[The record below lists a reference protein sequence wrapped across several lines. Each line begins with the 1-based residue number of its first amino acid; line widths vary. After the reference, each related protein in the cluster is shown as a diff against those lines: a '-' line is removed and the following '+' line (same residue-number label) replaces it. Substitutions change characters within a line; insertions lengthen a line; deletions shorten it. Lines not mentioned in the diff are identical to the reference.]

1 VHPQSARGRKLT
13 VRGGAAARGFPNV
26 KLFSRYVTLRLDAG
40 RSRGQR
46 LAQGGPSLAQ
56 EGRALTQG
64 KPSLAQHRPFQIAI
78 KGLSDI
84 VGKAVTLVITIV
96 AARTLVAD
104 AFGVMALAM
113 ATGWLLGVATDAGLS
128 MHLARETARRRG
140 QDRQLLIEVLR
151 LRAGLA
157 YVAATMIAFF
167 TPQIVP
173 PHWKM
178 QFVLVVLAQLTGAI
192 VETVAHYFR
201 GIGRSEIESAIHA
214 SHRIATLALAM
225 IVLLWW
231 PRLDYLGAA
240 LLIPAVIALLA
251 AVGISWRLSNAGQE
265 THAVREVDTVR
276 ATLITLPGFV
286 RDILPLGLGVL
297 ISALY
302 FRIDVY
308 FIERWQGL
316 EAVGGYNAVFRLV
329 EATRL
334 VPAAVM
340 AVTFPLLVQARDT
353 RLVQRVGAA
362 LAIAGVAVAIA
373 CSLGSPLIVS
383 LIYGQPYLYTAPTL
397 AILALA
403 VPLFFLNYAL
413 THQVIGWDGQRSYL
427 LIASLALVAN
437 VAANFVLVPS
447 RGMSGAAIATLLTEV
462 VVTAGCLYSLRVQDA
477 GASRRLGTAIQHEGS
492 AQ

>member
-1 VHPQSARGRKLT
+1 
-13 VRGGAAARGFPNV
+13 V
-26 KLFSRYVTLRLDAG
+26 KLFSRYVTLRL
-40 RSRGQR
+40 
-46 LAQGGPSLAQ
+46 AQGSHGGL
-56 EGRALTQG
+56 LQG
-64 KPSLAQHRPFQIAI
+64 TPLRIAI
-78 KGLSDI
+78 KGVSD
-84 VGKAVTLVITIV
+84 VLGKAVTLAITIV

-128 MHLARETARRRG
+128 MHLARESARRRG

-192 VETVAHYFR
+192 IETTAHYFR
-201 GIGRSEIESAIHA
+201 GIERSEIESAIHA
-214 SHRIATLALAM
+214 SHRFFTLVLAM
-225 IVLLWW
+225 IVLFWW

-240 LLIPAVIALLA
+240 LLAPAIIALIASTAIAWRVSAGSREPGTGSLEP
-251 AVGISWRLSNAGQE
+251 GTGNREPGTGSRESLISPTR
-265 THAVREVDTVR
+265 
-276 ATLITLPGFV
+276 FV
-286 RDILPLGLGVL
+286 RDVLPLGAGIF

-329 EATRL
+329 EAARL
-334 VPAAVM
+334 LPAAVM
-340 AVTFPLLVQARDT
+340 AVTFPLLVQTADT
-353 RLVQRVGAA
+353 RLVQRIGGA
-362 LAIAGVAVAIA
+362 LAIAGVGLAIVCA
-373 CSLGSPLIVS
+373 LGSSLIVP
-383 LIYGQPYLYTAPTL
+383 LIYGNPYLYTAPTF

-403 VPLFFLNYAL
+403 LPLFFLNYAL
-413 THQVIGWDGQRSYL
+413 THQVIGWDGQRPYL
-427 LIASLALVAN
+427 LIVTVALVAN
-437 VAANFVLVPS
+437 VAANFALVPS
-447 RGMSGAAIATLLTEV
+447 QGMAGAAIATLLTEV
-462 VVTAGCLYSLRVQDA
+462 VVTAGCIYALRFHNA
-477 GASRRLGTAIQHEGS
+477 GSSRRFITKIQHEGS

>member
-1 VHPQSARGRKLT
+1 VHPRSARGRKLT
-13 VRGGAAARGFPNV
+13 VRGSAGKQGFPNV
-26 KLFSRYVTLRLDAG
+26 KLFSRYVTLRL
-40 RSRGQR
+40 
-46 LAQGGPSLAQ
+46 AQGRRL
-56 EGRALTQG
+56 
-64 KPSLAQHRPFQIAI
+64 QIAI
-78 KGLSDI
+78 KGVSDA
-84 VGKAVTLVITIV
+84 VGKTVTLVVTIV

-128 MHLARETARRRG
+128 MHLAREAARRRG
-140 QDRQLLIEVLR
+140 HDRQLLIEVLR

-178 QFVLVVLAQLTGAI
+178 QFVLVVLAQLTAAI

-201 GIGRSEIESAIHA
+201 GVERSDVESAIHA
-214 SHRIATLALAM
+214 SYRLTTLVLAM

-240 LLIPAVIALLA
+240 MLTPAVIALLVSLA
-251 AVGISWRLSNAGQE
+251 IAWRNTNGDQGGI
-265 THAVREVDTVR
+265 
-276 ATLITLPGFV
+276 
-286 RDILPLGLGVL
+286 RDEGLGIRHQDSLLTPLRFLRDVLPLGAAVL
-297 ISALY
+297 VSALY

-316 EAVGGYNAVFRLV
+316 EAVGGYNAVFRLI

-334 VPAAVM
+334 LPAAVM
-340 AVTFPLLVQARDT
+340 AVMFPMLVQATDT
-353 RLVQRVGAA
+353 RLVQKIGGV
-362 LAIAGVAVAIA
+362 LAIAGMAVAIV
-373 CSLGSPLIVS
+373 CVLGSSRIVP
-383 LIYGQPYLYTAPTL
+383 LIYGQPYLYTAPTF

-437 VAANFVLVPS
+437 VAANVVLVPS
-447 RGMSGAAIATLLTEV
+447 RGMAGAAIATLLTEV
-462 VVTAGCLYSLRVQDA
+462 VVTVGCIYTLRVQHADA
-477 GASRRLGTAIQHEGS
+477 LRRFDPAVQPQGS

>member
-1 VHPQSARGRKLT
+1 MSGVS
-13 VRGGAAARGFPNV
+13 VRIALKAAA
-26 KLFSRYVTLRLDAG
+26 D
-40 RSRGQR
+40 
-46 LAQGGPSLAQ
+46 
-56 EGRALTQG
+56 
-64 KPSLAQHRPFQIAI
+64 IA
-78 KGLSDI
+78 
-84 VGKAVTLVITIV
+84 GKAVTLVITVV

-128 MHLARETARRRG
+128 MHLARESARRPGR
-140 QDRQLLIEVLR
+140 DRQLLVEVLR

-167 TPQIVP
+167 TPQLVP

-178 QFVLVVLAQLTGAI
+178 QFVLVVLAQLTAAI

-201 GIGRSEIESAIHA
+201 GIERSEIESAIHA
-214 SHRIATLALAM
+214 SHRFATLVLAM

-240 LLIPAVIALLA
+240 MLVPVVVAMIVSCAIA
-251 AVGISWRLSNAGQE
+251 WRLSTG
-265 THAVREVDTVR
+265 HA
-276 ATLITLPGFV
+276 APGTGHGEGLSASRFV
-286 RDILPLGLGVL
+286 RDVLPLGAATLV
-297 ISALY
+297 SALY
-302 FRIDVY
+302 FRIDLY

-329 EATRL
+329 EAARL
-334 VPAAVM
+334 LPAAVM
-340 AVTFPLLVQARDT
+340 AVTFPLLVQTRDT
-353 RLVQRVGAA
+353 RLVQQIGGA
-362 LAIAGVAVAIA
+362 LALAGGGLSIA
-373 CSLGSPLIVS
+373 CALGATFIVT
-383 LIYGQPYLYTAPTL
+383 LIYGQPYVYTAPTF

-403 VPLFFLNYAL
+403 LPLFFLNYAL

-447 RGMSGAAIATLLTEV
+447 RGMAGAAIATLLTELV
-462 VVTAGCLYSLRVQDA
+462 VAAGCTYTLRVQQRGSA
-477 GASRRLGTAIQHEGS
+477 RRFNTRVQHEGS
-492 AQ
+492 LQ